1 MAVGGGGCCLG
12 LPSKGRRVV
21 VRARLIHGLVEGQ
34 VGVGSLKVLVLILMR
49 CWVVGLVVGGI
60 LGRVEVVSCLT
71 RIVEVREAVGM
82 QEGHRLAVGV

>member
-21 VRARLIHGLVEGQ
+21 AQARSIHGLVEDR
-34 VGVGSLKVLVLILMR
+34 VGVGSQRVPILMR

-60 LGRVEVVSCLT
+60 LGRVEMVSCLT
-71 RIVEVREAVGM
+71 RLVEVREAVGM
-82 QEGHRLAVGV
+82 QGVHRLVVGV